1 MLLVESIQGVRAV
14 FRLGLYDR
22 SVETRSLVKGV
33 RVQRR
38 LKGDSVFLV
47 CGRGDDGLIGQKP
60 FDRGALRGRRVSL
73 VG

>member
-1 MLLVESIQGVRAV
+1 MLLMKSIQRVRAV
-14 FRLGLYDR
+14 FRFGLYDR
-22 SVETRSLVKGV
+22 SVETRSLIKGV
-33 RVQRR
+33 GVQRR

-60 FDRGALRGRRVSL
+60 FDRRALRRRCVSL